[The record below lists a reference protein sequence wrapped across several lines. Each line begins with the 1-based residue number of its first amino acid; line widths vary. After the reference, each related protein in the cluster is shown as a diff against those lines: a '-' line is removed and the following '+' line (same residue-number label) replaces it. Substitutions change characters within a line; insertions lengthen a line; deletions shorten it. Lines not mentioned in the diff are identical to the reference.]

1 MKIGIP
7 KESIDGEARVA
18 TTPEIA
24 RKLIGAGLEVLVE
37 RLTKDIERLFTDED
51 PFSEERMLA
60 NGSIDLPEPEQYLAE
75 LVRIAEEHGIR
86 FPSDFTLLLKQFLYF
101 EAFH

>member
-7 KESIDGEARVA
+7 KESLDGEARVA

-37 RLTKDIERLFTDED
+37 RGAGAASFYTDAAYEEAGVELTDAAGALACDIV
-51 PFSEERMLA
+51 A
-60 NGSIDLPEPEQYLAE
+60 K
-75 LVRIAEEHGIR
+75 VR
-86 FPSDFTLLLKQFLYF
+86 
-101 EAFH
+101 